1 MSAQTVLEF
10 GGTTGEERMKFLV
23 DRWLIGEVALIAKAC
38 IRYLNRFGLS
48 LCPPPINTVSETV
61 KFPPALAD
69 PPLYSATEY
78 HRPNVRSEWR
88 SMLYR
93 GTVIYIVKLAIII
106 INLHSVEKH
115 KFPPISTTSKDD
127 SPFCT
132 RNAGSK

>member
-1 MSAQTVLEF
+1 MAHRRGRVNSESMHQILEQI
-10 GGTTGEERMKFLV
+10 RS
-23 DRWLIGEVALIAKAC
+23 VALSAADKH
-38 IRYLNRFGLS
+38 GLR
-48 LCPPPINTVSETV
+48 NGDRTV